1 MSEERTT
8 LRVPEL
14 PESGADATVVALHKK
29 PGDRVRRD
37 DLLAELETD
46 KGVLEVPA
54 PINGVL
60 DEYTVEEGAVVE
72 ADAVLGY
79 ISPGAP
85 AGTAPE
91 ERAPE
96 KSAPEKPAPS
106 AEPDAA
112 TGPEATGDELPP
124 VPAAPPTP
132 SPAVRR
138 LLAEHELDA
147 SEIEGSGQ
155 NGRLLKE
162 DVERFL
168 AERQASPAEPATA
181 GSEEPAPPARPAA
194 GVSAEEPRTGAE
206 PEPAPASAPPTPP
219 EPPRPRPSGQAP
231 APSGTRGEERVS
243 MSRLRARIAE
253 RLLHAKQSTAMLTTF
268 NEVDLSE
275 VMALRARHKD
285 AFQERHGVRL
295 GFMGFFVAACALAL
309 RRFPVINAA
318 LDGNEIV
325 YHHHADIGIA
335 VSSPRG
341 LVVPVLRNAG
351 QLSLAAI
358 EGQIREFAERAKDGR
373 LDLDDLRGG
382 TFTITN
388 GGVFGSLLS
397 TPILNPP
404 QSAILGMHATQ
415 ERPVARKGEIVIRPM
430 MYVALSYDHR
440 LIDGADA
447 VRFLVSVKESLED
460 PGRMLLDL

>member
-1 MSEERTT
+1 MSAERTT

-14 PESGADATVVALHKK
+14 PESVADATVVALHKK
-29 PGDRVRRD
+29 AGERVRRD
-37 DLLAELETD
+37 ELLVELETD
-46 KGVLEVPA
+46 KVVLEVPA
-54 PINGVL
+54 PIDGVL
-60 DEYTVEEGAVVE
+60 DEYAVEEGAVVE

-79 ISPGAP
+79 LSA
-85 AGTAPE
+85 A
-91 ERAPE
+91 
-96 KSAPEKPAPS
+96 SAPEAPAT
-106 AEPDAA
+106 EP
-112 TGPEATGDELPP
+112 PP
-124 VPAAPPTP
+124 VTSANGDPPADENQRPETTPPAAVAPPPP

-138 LLAEHELDA
+138 LLSEHDLTAEDVR
-147 SEIEGSGQ
+147 GSGD
-155 NGRLLKE
+155 NGRVLKE
-162 DVERFL
+162 DVERHV
-168 AERQASPAEPATA
+168 AEQPARAPLTAAAKEHEHTGPETTGAQASGLDDTPATQ
-181 GSEEPAPPARPAA
+181 EREARQ
-194 GVSAEEPRTGAE
+194 GVVGGPTPG
-206 PEPAPASAPPTPP
+206 PEPTRAGAAASAK
-219 EPPRPRPSGQAP
+219 
-231 APSGTRGEERVS
+231 GTRGEDRVA

-275 VMALRARHKD
+275 VMALRERHRA
-285 AFQERHGVRL
+285 AFEKRHGVRL
-295 GFMGFFVAACALAL
+295 GFMGFFVTASALAL
-309 RRFPVINAA
+309 RRFPVLNAA

-325 YHHHADIGIA
+325 YHRHADIGIA

-341 LVVPVLRNAG
+341 LVVPVLRDAG
-351 QLSLAAI
+351 ELPLAAI
-358 EGQIREFAERAKDGR
+358 ESRIREFGERARDGR

-404 QSAILGMHATQ
+404 QSAILGMHAIQ
-415 ERPVARKGEIVIRPM
+415 ERPVARDGAVVIRPM

-460 PGRMLLDL
+460 PARMLLDL

>member
-1 MSEERTT
+1 MSAERTT

-14 PESGADATVVALHKK
+14 PESVADATVVALHKK
-29 PGDRVRRD
+29 AGERVRRD
-37 DLLAELETD
+37 ELLVELETD
-46 KGVLEVPA
+46 KVVLEVPA
-54 PINGVL
+54 PADGVL

-72 ADAVLGY
+72 ADTVLGY
-79 ISPGAP
+79 ISAAGAAEPAEAEKPDTAKPEPKGDAAEGEPAEEEAP
-85 AGTAPE
+85 A
-91 ERAPE
+91 R
-96 KSAPEKPAPS
+96 
-106 AEPDAA
+106 
-112 TGPEATGDELPP
+112 
-124 VPAAPPTP
+124 AAPPTP

-138 LLAEHELDA
+138 LLSEHELDA
-147 SEIEGSGQ
+147 DEIEGSGQ
-155 NGRLLKE
+155 NGRVLKE

-168 AERQASPAEPATA
+168 AERETAQAPAATKEERPAPEDTSPEKAPARAAAPEP
-181 GSEEPAPPARPAA
+181 PPARATAPTA
-194 GVSAEEPRTGAE
+194 
-206 PEPAPASAPPTPP
+206 APA
-219 EPPRPRPSGQAP
+219 
-231 APSGTRGEERVS
+231 GTRGEERVA

-253 RLLHAKQSTAMLTTF
+253 RLLQAKQSTAMLTTF
-268 NEVDLSE
+268 NEIDLSE
-275 VMALRARHKD
+275 VMALRERHKA
-285 AFQERHGVRL
+285 AFEKRHGVRL
-295 GFMGFFVAACALAL
+295 GFMGFFVTASALAL
-309 RRFPVINAA
+309 RRFPVVNAA

-325 YHHHADIGIA
+325 YHRHADIGIA

-341 LVVPVLRNAG
+341 LVVPVLRDAG
-351 QLSLAAI
+351 QLPLATI
-358 EGQIREFAERAKDGR
+358 EERIREFAERARDGR

-404 QSAILGMHATQ
+404 QSAILGMHAIQ
-415 ERPVARKGEIVIRPM
+415 ERPVARNGEVVIRPM

>member
-1 MSEERTT
+1 MSPDRTT

-14 PESGADATVVALHKK
+14 PESVADATVVALHKK

-37 DLLAELETD
+37 ELLVELETD
-46 KGVLEVPA
+46 KVVLEVPA
-54 PINGVL
+54 PADGVL
-60 DEYTVEEGAVVE
+60 EAYAVDEGAVVE
-72 ADAVLGY
+72 AHAVLGY
-79 ISPGAP
+79 ISAGAP
-85 AGTAPE
+85 AGSEDKDEPRDTTAAPQPGEGTSGRGDADGARPAPTAP
-91 ERAPE
+91 
-96 KSAPEKPAPS
+96 
-106 AEPDAA
+106 
-112 TGPEATGDELPP
+112 PP
-124 VPAAPPTP
+124 P

-138 LLAEHELDA
+138 LLAEHDLDA
-147 SEIEGSGQ
+147 DEIDGSGQ
-155 NGRLLKE
+155 DGRILKD

-168 AERQASPAEPATA
+168 AGRAVAQTKPSADRK
-181 GSEEPAPPARPAA
+181 EEPAVGEKAPA
-194 GVSAEEPRTGAE
+194 GAP
-206 PEPAPASAPPTPP
+206 PEPAPARATAQAPP
-219 EPPRPRPSGQAP
+219 
-231 APSGTRGEERVS
+231 PSGTRGEERVA
-243 MSRLRARIAE
+243 MSRLRSRIAE

-268 NEVDLSE
+268 NEIDLSE
-275 VMALRARHKD
+275 VMALRTRHKD
-285 AFQERHGVRL
+285 AFEKRHGVRL
-295 GFMGFFVAACALAL
+295 GFMGFFVNACALAL
-309 RRFPVINAA
+309 RRFPVVNAA

-325 YHHHADIGIA
+325 YHRHADIGIA

-341 LVVPVLRNAG
+341 LVVPVLRDAG

-358 EGQIREFAERAKDGR
+358 EGQIREFAERAHDGR

-404 QSAILGMHATQ
+404 QSAILGMHAIQ
-415 ERPVARKGEIVIRPM
+415 DRPVARNGEVVIRPM

>member
-14 PESGADATVVALHKK
+14 PESVADATVVALHKK

-46 KGVLEVPA
+46 KVVLEVPA
-54 PINGVL
+54 PTNGIL
-60 DEYTVEEGAVVE
+60 DEFTVEEGAVVE

-79 ISPGAP
+79 ISAEAP
-85 AGTAPE
+85 ADT
-91 ERAPE
+91 
-96 KSAPEKPAPS
+96 APEKPAPEKPAPA
-106 AEPDAA
+106 AEPEAA
-112 TGPEATGDELPP
+112 RGPEATGDELPP
-124 VPAAPPTP
+124 ERAAPPTP

-147 SEIEGSGQ
+147 AQIEGSGQ

-168 AERQASPAEPATA
+168 AEREAAPAEPATA
-181 GSEEPAPPARPAA
+181 KAEEPAAAERPSASA
-194 GVSAEEPRTGAE
+194 PAEEPRTTAE
-206 PEPAPASAPPTPP
+206 PEPAPASTPPTLP
-219 EPPRPRPSGQAP
+219 EPPRPRPSAQAP

-275 VMALRARHKD
+275 VMALRARHKE

-295 GFMGFFVAACALAL
+295 GFMGFFVTACALAL
-309 RRFPVINAA
+309 RRFPVVNAA

-341 LVVPVLRNAG
+341 LVVPVLRDAG
-351 QLSLAAI
+351 QLSLAEI
-358 EGQIREFAERAKDGR
+358 EGQIRAFAERAQDGR
-373 LDLDDLRGG
+373 LELDDLRGG

-415 ERPVARKGEIVIRPM
+415 ERPVARNGEIVIRPM